1 MGSKPALRKFHA
13 QEPPEYGNL
22 GYISPQK
29 DGILCPTA
37 AWDTHFHLTHLLS
50 ALRSCHNFK
59 LHPLPDFVQ
68 THGMLGLALECLP
81 IVRPNARL

>member
-68 THGMLGLALECLP
+68 THGMLSRALECLP